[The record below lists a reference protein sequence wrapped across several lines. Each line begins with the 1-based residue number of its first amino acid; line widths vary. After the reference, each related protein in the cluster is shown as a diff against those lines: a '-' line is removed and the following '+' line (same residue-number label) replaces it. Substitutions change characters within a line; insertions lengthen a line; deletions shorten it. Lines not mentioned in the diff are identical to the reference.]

1 MWTVDVNEIAIYVI
15 YYVCFLFALSFHEA
29 AHGAIAYRCGDPSAK
44 MLGRVTLNPLAHI
57 DPIGTVLLP
66 ILLAVSRSGFV
77 FGWAKPVPYNP
88 RNLRNQRRDPV
99 LIALAG
105 PVSNLLIAAFFVGVS
120 RILVTLIDAGI
131 LPAQP
136 ELVYLFLI
144 SMITINMVLAFFNI
158 IPVPPL
164 DGHHVLM
171 YFLPISGQRALERIG
186 PFGILIAVIAARPLF
201 RLLAPLFDAVQ
212 SFALPL

>member
-1 MWTVDVNEIAIYVI
+1 MEFNELATYVI
-15 YYVCFLFALSFHEA
+15 YYFCFLFALSVHEA
-29 AHGAIAYRCGDPSAK
+29 AHGAMADRCGDPSAR

-66 ILLAVSRSGFV
+66 ILLALSRAGFV

-88 RNLRNQRRDPV
+88 RNLRNLRRDPM

-105 PVSNLLIAAFFVGVS
+105 PGSNLLIAAVFVLFS
-120 RILVTLIDAGI
+120 RILVTLVDAGMM
-131 LPAQP
+131 PVP
-136 ELVYLFLI
+136 PDFFFLFLL
-144 SMITINMVLAFFNI
+144 SMITINMVLAVFNI

-171 YFLPISGQRALERIG
+171 YFLPYSGQRVLERIG
-186 PFGILIAVIAARPLF
+186 PFGILIAVVAARPLF
-201 RLLAPLFDAVQ
+201 RLMAPVFEAVRA
-212 SFALPL
+212 FALPL